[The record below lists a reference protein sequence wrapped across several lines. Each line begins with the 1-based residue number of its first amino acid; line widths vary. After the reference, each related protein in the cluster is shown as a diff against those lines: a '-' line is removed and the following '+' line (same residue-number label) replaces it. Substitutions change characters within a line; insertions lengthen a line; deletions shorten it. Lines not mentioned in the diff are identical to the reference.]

1 MTVATATLTK
11 VPNYVNG
18 QWIDSKATE
27 WLDVT
32 NPATGEVIAQTPL
45 SSAAEV
51 AAAIDAA
58 AASFPEWRRTPA
70 EDRIQPLFKLKHIL
84 EAEIEELARVLTT
97 ENGKTFAEAKAELRR
112 AIENVEVA
120 CGIPTMMQGYNLEDV
135 ARGID
140 EMMIRQPLGVVAA
153 IVPFNFPGMI
163 AFWYLPYAIATGNT
177 FILKPSERV
186 PLTMRYVYELLEK
199 TGLPKG
205 VVNLVNGGKVA
216 VDTLIDDPR
225 VRAISFVGSTPVAR
239 YIYARSGEKGKRAQ
253 CQGGAKNPVIVL
265 PDADMQMA

>member
-51 AAAIDAA
+51 GAAIEAA
-58 AASFPEWRRTPA
+58 AAAFPEWRRTPA

-84 EAEIEELARVLTT
+84 EEEIEDLARILTT
-97 ENGKTFAEAKAELRR
+97 ENGKTFTEAKAELRR

-120 CGIPTMMQGYNLEDV
+120 CGIPMMQGYNLV
-135 ARGID
+135 TWLAAST
-140 EMMIRQPLGVVAA
+140 EMMIRSRWGSPPSSPL
-153 IVPFNFPGMI
+153 
-163 AFWYLPYAIATGNT
+163 
-177 FILKPSERV
+177 
-186 PLTMRYVYELLEK
+186 
-199 TGLPKG
+199 
-205 VVNLVNGGKVA
+205 
-216 VDTLIDDPR
+216 
-225 VRAISFVGSTPVAR
+225 ISRRF
-239 YIYARSGEKGKRAQ
+239 RSGSPGHRNRKYF
-253 CQGGAKNPVIVL
+253 VL
-265 PDADMQMA
+265 NH